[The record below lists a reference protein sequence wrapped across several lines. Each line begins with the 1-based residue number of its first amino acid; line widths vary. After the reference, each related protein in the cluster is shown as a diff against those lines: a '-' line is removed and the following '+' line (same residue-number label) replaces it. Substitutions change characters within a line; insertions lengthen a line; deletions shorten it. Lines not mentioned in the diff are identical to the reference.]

1 MPITTGQIELDSPLG
16 RVLAF
21 LAGSAKTIVEIGTGS
36 GLGSTQCLLAGASN
50 DAEIYCIEG
59 SQDQYRIAYQN
70 LHDRRINLIRAI
82 LHRTIR
88 PYFHP
93 INLLQH
99 KEMWEHECAIIN
111 DPATPVLTPDR
122 LPALIDLLV
131 LDGGEY
137 TSDGD
142 FLRLW
147 PRVRFIVIDDCNPA
161 VATKNAFALDCMHK
175 SAWRQLHWEREDRN
189 GWAVFERPLK

>member
-16 RVLAF
+16 RVLTF
-21 LAGSAKTIVEIGTGS
+21 LAGAAKTIVEIGTGS

-93 INLLQH
+93 INSLQH

-122 LPALIDLLV
+122 LPALISLLV

-147 PRVRFIVIDDCNPA
+147 PRASFVVIDDCSYER
-161 VATKNAFALDCMHK
+161 ATKNCFAYDCMK
-175 SAWRQLHWEREDRN
+175 QAGWGCLHEEMLDRN